1 MEENVLLRD
10 KSSVPPYKS
19 FFGVDAPLLKNLRTF
34 GDIGI
39 IANVQ
44 KKIKVDLDNRGSS
57 CIFVGYSTTHEIGV
71 FCFYDMTTKHIHLI
85 RDVTWLNKNYGTW
98 KGFKESFIKLEEADI
113 DDPGEFVRD
122 D

>member
-1 MEENVLLRD
+1 M
-10 KSSVPPYKS
+10 Y
-19 FFGVDAPLLKNLRTF
+19 APLSNNLSIF
-34 GDIGI
+34 GKIVI
-39 IANVQ
+39 ITNVQ
-44 KKIKVDLDNRGSS
+44 KKIKTKLDNNKSS
-57 CIFVGYSTTHEIGV
+57 CIFVGYSTTHETDV
-71 FCFYDMTTKHIHLI
+71 FRFYNTTTKHIWFS